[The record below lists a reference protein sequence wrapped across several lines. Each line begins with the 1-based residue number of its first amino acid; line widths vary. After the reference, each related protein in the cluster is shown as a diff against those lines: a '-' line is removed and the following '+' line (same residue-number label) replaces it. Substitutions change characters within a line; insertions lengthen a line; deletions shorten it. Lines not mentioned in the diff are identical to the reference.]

1 MAKVGFIGLGLI
13 GKPMCANVVK
23 NNHDVIV
30 WNRTASKMT
39 DLVDSG
45 ASAGSSPAEVAS
57 NSEIIITCVSDSP
70 DVENVILGEDGVIAG
85 VKSGSVVI
93 DMSTISPSLT
103 RTIASKLKSA
113 QVEMLD
119 APVSGGV
126 NGAEAGVLSILVGG
140 NKATL
145 DKCLPVLNCIGTKI
159 THCGE
164 NGMGQVTKL
173 ANQITG
179 MGNMAAMCEG
189 LVFAAKNG
197 ADLNAVIE
205 AISGGAA
212 NSWMVENLGNNI
224 LEGNFDPGFM
234 IKLAHKDLGL
244 VLDSATEKDLS
255 LITTPLVAQMFRAAM
270 VSGFGENGINGYIKV
285 LEQLGNVE
293 ARSKK

>member
-39 DLVDSG
+39 DLVELG
-45 ASAGSSPAEVAS
+45 ASVGSSPAEVAS

-126 NGAEAGVLSILVGG
+126 NGAEAGVLSIMVGG
-140 NKATL
+140 NKAAL

-285 LEQLGNVE
+285 LEQLSNVE

>member
-1 MAKVGFIGLGLI
+1 MTKVGFIGLGLI

-30 WNRTASKMT
+30 WNRTSSRMD
-39 DLVDSG
+39 DLIELG

-70 DVENVILGEDGVIAG
+70 DVENVILGENGVIAG
-85 VKSGSVVI
+85 VKPGSVVV
-93 DMSTISPSLT
+93 DMSTISPSVT
-103 RTIASKLKSA
+103 RDIASDLKSI

-126 NGAEAGVLSILVGG
+126 NGAEAGVLSIMVGG
-140 NKATL
+140 NKATV
-145 DKCLPVLNCIGTKI
+145 DKCLPVLKCIGTKI

-212 NSWMVENLGNNI
+212 NSWMVENLGTNI
-224 LEGNFDPGFM
+224 LEGHFDPGFM

-244 VLDSATEKDLS
+244 VLDSATEKNLS
-255 LITTPLVAQMFRAAM
+255 LITTPLVAQIFRAAI

-285 LEQLGNVE
+285 LENLSNVK
-293 ARSKK
+293 ARSKN